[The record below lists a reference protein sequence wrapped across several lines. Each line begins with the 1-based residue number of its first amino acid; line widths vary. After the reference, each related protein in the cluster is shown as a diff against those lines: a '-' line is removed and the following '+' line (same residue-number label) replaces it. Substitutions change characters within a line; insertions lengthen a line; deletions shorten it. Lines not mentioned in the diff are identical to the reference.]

1 MHLCTRTYLT
11 VLLSALALLAAACAG
26 TETETATPAAT
37 APADTDASY
46 NDADITFLQGMVPHH
61 QQAVEMSQLVPDR
74 TDRTELQDL
83 ADEII
88 AAQEAEIAQME
99 QFLADAGE
107 EPDADHMGGDMGGDM
122 GGMSGMMTDEEM
134 SRLADIEGTEF
145 DLMFID
151 MMTEHHEGAIES
163 AREVIADGENP
174 EVRQLA
180 EQIIDEQ
187 EREIAQMAT
196 WREEWAAE
204 TG

>member
-1 MHLCTRTYLT
+1 MHLRTRTYLT

-134 SRLADIEGTEF
+134 SRLADLEGTEF